1 MLTDVCASRH
11 VLIVLFLDRDQC
23 AFLSQ
28 SVRVEKKKE
37 KKREKKRRGKKKEE
51 KKKGAF
57 IRIGGLFLVCC
68 VKIPNDSIFHI
79 IMCILYLA

>member
-1 MLTDVCASRH
+1 MCFPFTISE
-11 VLIVLFLDRDQC
+11 
-23 AFLSQ
+23 SG
-28 SVRVEKKKE
+28 EKKKRKK
-37 KKREKKRRGKKKEE
+37 KKREKKKGEKKRG

-57 IRIGGLFLVCC
+57 VRIGGLFLVCC